1 MLTCQK
7 CGYDNELGRI
17 FCHQCG
23 TKLDLSQIK
32 PPGQGGKKLRR
43 RGTTSIGKVLSL
55 TFRLG
60 VLILLIGTVALG
72 FMVPALR
79 ALNITD
85 KDRQAVRDKRYR
97 LEQMMLQRKAVE
109 TDLNEVE
116 LNAYLSTFTF
126 EKPKEGG
133 GLVMQ
138 PTNLQIELGDGAVTL
153 VLVGIVKLPGNIEK
167 KLAFRLRGLPALENS
182 EFVFK
187 PVGGAI
193 GALPLP
199 AAVVQNTSFLQGYFD
214 SIFGS
219 LLDEKS
225 LLDKM
230 ASISVTPSAVRLS
243 YKP

>member
-43 RGTTSIGKVLSL
+43 RGAMSVGKVLSL

-60 VLILLIGTVALG
+60 VLILLVGVIALG
-72 FMVPALR
+72 LMVPALR
-79 ALNITD
+79 PINLTD
-85 KDRQAVRDKRYR
+85 NDRQAVRDKRYR
-97 LEQMMLQRKAVE
+97 LERMIIQRKAVE
-109 TDLNEVE
+109 TDFNEVE

-126 EKPKEGG
+126 DKPKEAT

-153 VLVGIVKLPGNIEK
+153 VLVGQVKLPGNIEK
-167 KLAFRLRGLPALENS
+167 KLAFRLRGMPALENS
-182 EFVFK
+182 QFVFK

-193 GALPLP
+193 GSLPLP
-199 AAVVQNTSFLQGYFD
+199 AAVVQNTSFLQGYFN

-219 LLDEKS
+219 LLDEKG
-225 LLDKM
+225 LLDRM
-230 ASISVTPSAVRLS
+230 AAISVTPSAVRLS